1 MTNWS
6 YDAEQRVGKLVVG
19 QGLTITQV
27 CQLKAE
33 LLPGLDEAD
42 RVVLDTN
49 AVKDVDI
56 AGLQL
61 LCSAHR
67 FAVAHGKELL
77 LTGAG
82 DRAHELV
89 RAAGFVRGSLC
100 SIGKDASCFWAKM
113 AR

>member
-6 YDAEQRVGKLVVG
+6 YDAEQQIGKLAVE
-19 QGLTITQV
+19 QGVTISQV

-33 LLPGLDEAD
+33 LLLGLNEAH
-42 RVVLDTN
+42 RVVFDMKAAN
-49 AVKDVDI
+49 AVDL

-82 DRAHELV
+82 DRTHELV
-89 RAAGFVRGSLC
+89 RAAGFIRGSLC
-100 SIGKDASCFWAKM
+100 NIGKDVPCFWAKM